1 MNTRHHH
8 GRVPAF
14 LLSSWLCVASA
25 CTDESLVDVPPDEAE
40 LFLEAAAVQPG
51 TLPPLAYTLSLTYGT
66 PPFIIPRPATISGH
80 LYLVVHTSGLVS
92 GTISTRDT
100 DTVSLATISG
110 HTEGNVLVIEDGAVA
125 VTPGG
130 TLGLDE
136 LRIAVRDDNG
146 DGAIDAAT
154 GTASGSW
161 MRAFGDVFDQTT
173 HTSTMTASRD
183 TTSTTASLFVPRSP
197 AKLLPFE
204 TVNVRF
210 QEPLREADV
219 RTYLRVRANGVSLAG
234 TLTVTPTGGLVT
246 AATFQPK
253 AFLGFNA
260 AVTIGLTGLRD
271 PAGNA
276 LSPSSASV
284 SVVPNPGSLTGN
296 AGFESGLTGWIA
308 LGQASALG
316 TFQGFAPAQ
325 GAAQAVVREGG
336 TLAGVLDVPASA
348 TELALSVAV
357 LSEIGQVSPNHTTVI
372 ALRKA
377 GGALIEIFDVGDV
390 ANQFQPCP
398 TCTEY
403 GRSVGPLSRTI
414 DLTPHRG
421 QRVFVTVDVRSSFFI
436 GVNFYAALVDAI
448 QIR

>member
-1 MNTRHHH
+1 MHTRHHR

-14 LLSSWLCVASA
+14 LLSSWLCVVSA
-25 CTDESLVDVPPDEAE
+25 CTEESLVDVAPDEAE
-40 LFLEAAAVQPG
+40 IFLEAAAVQPG
-51 TLPPLAYTLSLTYGT
+51 ALPPLAYTLSLTYGT
-66 PPFIIPRPATISGH
+66 PPFIVPRPATISGH

-92 GTISTRDT
+92 GAISTRDT

-110 HTEGNVLVIEDGAVA
+110 HVEGADLVIEDGTVA

-130 TLGLDE
+130 MLGLDQ

-146 DGAIDAAT
+146 DGKIDGAT

-161 MRAFGDVFDQTT
+161 QRAMGDIFDQTT
-173 HTSTMTASRD
+173 HTSTMTASLD

-204 TVNVRF
+204 AVTVRF

-219 RTYLRVRANGVSLAG
+219 RTYLRIRASGVAVPG

-246 AATFQPK
+246 SATFQPSG
-253 AFLGFNA
+253 FLGFSA

-276 LSPSSASV
+276 LSPSSARV
-284 SVVPNPGSLTGN
+284 SVAANPGVLTGN

-316 TFQGFAPAQ
+316 AFEGFAPAQ

-336 TLAGVLDVPASA
+336 TLAGVLDVPSGA

-377 GGALIEIFDVGDV
+377 GGALIEIFDVADV

-398 TCTEY
+398 TCTSY
-403 GRSVGPLSRTI
+403 GQSVGPLSRTI

-421 QRVFVTVDVRSSFFI
+421 QRVFLTVNVRSSFFI

>member
-1 MNTRHHH
+1 MD
-8 GRVPAF
+8 
-14 LLSSWLCVASA
+14 VAPGQ
-25 CTDESLVDVPPDEAE
+25 DETL
-40 LFLEAAAVQPG
+40 LEAAAIQPVV
-51 TLPPLAYTLSLTYGT
+51 LPPLAYTLSLTYGT
-66 PPFIIPRPATISGH
+66 PPFIVPRPATISGH
-80 LYLVVHTSGLVS
+80 LYLVVEPGGLVT

-100 DTVSLATISG
+100 DTVSLATVSG
-110 HTEGNVLVIEDGAVA
+110 HMEGSELVIVDGAVA

-136 LRIAVRDDNG
+136 LRIRVRDDNG
-146 DGAIDAAT
+146 DRKVDGAT

-161 MRAFGDVFDQTT
+161 QRALGDIFDFTT
-173 HTSTMTASRD
+173 HTSTMTAILD

-197 AKLLPFE
+197 AALLPFE
-204 TVNVRF
+204 AVSVRF
-210 QEPLREADV
+210 QEPLREQDV
-219 RTYLRVRANGVSLAG
+219 RNALRIRASGVAVPG
-234 TLTVTPTGGLVT
+234 TLTLTPTGGLVT
-246 AATFQPK
+246 AATFQPS

-260 AVTIGLTGLRD
+260 AVTIDVTGLRD

-276 LSPSSASV
+276 LSPSSARV
-284 SVVPNPGSLTGN
+284 FVVANPGALTAN
-296 AGFESGLTGWIA
+296 AGFESGLSGWIA

-336 TLAGVLDVPASA
+336 TLAGVLDVPSGA
-348 TELALSVAV
+348 TALELSVAV

-377 GGALIEIFDVGDV
+377 GGALIEIFDVADV
-390 ANQFQPCP
+390 ADQFQSCP

-403 GRSVGPLSRTI
+403 GQSVGPLPRTI

-421 QRVFVTVDVRSSFFI
+421 QRVFLTVDVRSSFFI

-448 QIR
+448 AIR